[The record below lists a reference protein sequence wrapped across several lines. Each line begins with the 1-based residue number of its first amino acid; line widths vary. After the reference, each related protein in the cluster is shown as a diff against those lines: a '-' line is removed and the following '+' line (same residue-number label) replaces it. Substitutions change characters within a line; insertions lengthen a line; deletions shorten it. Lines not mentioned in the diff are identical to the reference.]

1 MTLEELGA
9 KLRELDNSRRATE
22 RELAALKDQ
31 RRRVQELE
39 HDREALLEDMA
50 AMVPES
56 LDDLTGEKKN
66 RVYRMLRLEATLTP
80 EGYDLSGALCTSAT
94 LSG

>member
-50 AMVPES
+50 VMVLES
-56 LDDLTGEKKN
+56 LDDLN
-66 RVYRMLRLEATLTP
+66 V
-80 EGYDLSGALCTSAT
+80 
-94 LSG
+94 